1 MQQSFGI
8 FTILV
13 TLAAAAGAQEPAER
27 VRTGGTGELRRAAD
41 VMVSPGNPDMPT
53 LLPATVRMGEVI
65 SIRYQTSGNTF
76 ADSFLVTG
84 ITISGDR
91 CSIES
96 KHNNADGNELIDV
109 IFTRP
114 CSRLK

>member
-1 MQQSFGI
+1 MKKSFGI

-13 TLAAAAGAQEPAER
+13 TLATVAGAQETADR
-27 VRTGGTGELRRAAD
+27 VHTSGTGELRRAAD
-41 VMVSPGNPDMPT
+41 VMVSPGSRNMPT
-53 LLPATVRMGEVI
+53 RLPATVTKGEVI
-65 SIRYQTSGNTF
+65 SIRYQSSGNTF

-96 KHNNADGNELIDV
+96 KHNNADGNELIDM
-109 IFTRP
+109 IFAQP

>member
-1 MQQSFGI
+1 MKQSFGV

-13 TLAAAAGAQEPAER
+13 TLVSAAGAQEPVDR
-27 VRTGGTGELRRAAD
+27 IRTGGIGELRRAAD
-41 VMVSPGNPDMPT
+41 VMVSPDSPNMPT
-53 LLPATVRMGEVI
+53 RLPATVSKGGVI

-109 IFTRP
+109 IFTQP

>member
-1 MQQSFGI
+1 MKQSFGI

-13 TLAAAAGAQEPAER
+13 TLASAAGAQEPADG
-27 VRTGGTGELRRAAD
+27 VRTGGSGELRRAAD
-41 VMVSPGNPDMPT
+41 VMASPDSPNMPT
-53 LLPATVRMGEVI
+53 RLPATVRKGEVI
-65 SIRYQTSGNTF
+65 SLRYQTSGNTF

-84 ITISGDR
+84 ITINGDR

-109 IFTRP
+109 ILTRP
-114 CSRLK
+114 CSRLE